1 MSKTAA
7 VLAHLKKGKTITSWQ
22 AFEKF
27 RATRLADI
35 IFKLRG
41 QGYNIG
47 TELVEDG
54 STRFARYRLTHK

>member
-7 VLAHLKKGKTITSWQ
+7 VLAHLKRGRTITSWQ
-22 AFEKF
+22 AFEQF

-41 QGYNIG
+41 HGYNIT
-47 TELVEDG
+47 TELVEDEK
-54 STRFARYRLTHK
+54 TRYARYRLVKK

>member
-7 VLAHLKKGKTITSWQ
+7 VLAHLKRGRTITSMQ

-35 IFKLRG
+35 VFKLRG
-41 QGYNIG
+41 QGYNIS
-47 TELVEDG
+47 TELVEDEK
-54 STRFARYRLTHK
+54 TRFARYRLINK